1 MKGPQ
6 FGATD
11 VGKWGSTSE
20 NSAGTSPDVA
30 TVAGAMRLQAALTK
44 GLLILK
50 KTLQAAHAGGPPGH
64 YEQSGGFRGDAG

>member
-11 VGKWGSTSE
+11 AGKWGSTSE
-20 NSAGTSPDVA
+20 NFAGTSPDVA
-30 TVAGAMRLQAALTK
+30 IAAGAMRLQAALTK
-44 GLLILK
+44 GLLLLK

-64 YEQSGGFRGDAG
+64 SDQSRGIRRDAG

>member
-11 VGKWGSTSE
+11 AGKWGSTSE

-30 TVAGAMRLQAALTK
+30 IVVGAMRLQATVTK

-50 KTLQAAHAGGPPGH
+50 KTLQAAHTGGLPGH
-64 YEQSGGFRGDAG
+64 YEQSGGSQRDAG